1 MIGAPLLVPPSVR
14 GYRSEAARPRQDSC
28 WCSHLGWLAART
40 CTRCRSAFRSQS
52 WACCSAAWAAG
63 HLEIKPRHQRSLCVH
78 SKSAVWGTLL
88 VAAGLVIAARR
99 WELAVLFTAV
109 FLLVYVPVI
118 EFEEQHLRNLFPNY
132 AAYAKRVPLLLPRLQ
147 SPPASSI
154 AFQWSLY
161 RRNEEYNAL
170 LGFAAGL
177 AFLIWKALP

>member
-1 MIGAPLLVPPSVR
+1 MIAF
-14 GYRSEAARPRQDSC
+14 
-28 WCSHLGWLAART
+28 GWLARPKLHSLSLGIPVSIVGLLLRT
-40 CTRCRSAFRSQS
+40 
-52 WACCSAAWAAG
+52 WAAG
-63 HLEIKPRHQRSLCVH
+63 HL
-78 SKSAVWGTLL
+78 SKNQNLATSGPYAYTRNPLYVGTLL
-88 VAAGLVIAARR
+88 VAAGLVIAAQR

-109 FLLVYVPVI
+109 FLLVYLPVI
-118 EFEEQHLRNLFPNY
+118 ELEEQHLRNLFPNY

-161 RRNEEYNAL
+161 RRNEKYNAL